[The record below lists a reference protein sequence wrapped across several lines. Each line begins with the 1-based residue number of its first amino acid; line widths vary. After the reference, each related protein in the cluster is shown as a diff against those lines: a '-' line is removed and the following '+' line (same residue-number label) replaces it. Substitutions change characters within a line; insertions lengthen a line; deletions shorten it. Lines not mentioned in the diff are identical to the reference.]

1 MKLKYHST
9 DISTTTEK
17 EFPIPTFEG
26 DKGLF
31 ALRQVV
37 LAYQANER
45 LGTHSTLNHRTVSGS
60 GKKPFNQKGT
70 GRSRQGSRNGN
81 QHYHGA
87 VWKGPKPRDYSQKIN
102 KKMKTLAF
110 QRALF
115 DRAVSGDI
123 EVIAAFDVAEPK
135 TKLFASIVDRLQ
147 SEGKVLIVD
156 DAWATNVALAGRNIE
171 RLNMCEAASLNALDL
186 CQYKKIVLSEKGIN
200 TVLARANGGK

>member
-9 DISTTTEK
+9 DVSTTTEK
-17 EFPIPTFEG
+17 EFAIPTFEG

-31 ALRQVV
+31 ALRQVII
-37 LAYQANER
+37 AYQANER
-45 LGTHSTLNHRTVSGS
+45 LGTHSTLNHRTVSGT

-70 GRSRQGSRNGN
+70 GRSRQGSRIGN
-81 QHYHGA
+81 QHYHGG
-87 VWKGPKPRDYSQKIN
+87 VYKGPKPRDYSQKIN

-115 DRAVSGDI
+115 DRASTGDI
-123 EVIAAFDVAEPK
+123 EVIAAFEVAQPK
-135 TKLFASIVDRLQ
+135 TKLFVDIVDRLQ
-147 SEGKVLIVD
+147 PAGKVLIVD
-156 DAWATNVALAGRNIE
+156 DAWAENTALAGRNIE
-171 RLNMCEAASLNALDL
+171 RLSMCEAASLNALDL